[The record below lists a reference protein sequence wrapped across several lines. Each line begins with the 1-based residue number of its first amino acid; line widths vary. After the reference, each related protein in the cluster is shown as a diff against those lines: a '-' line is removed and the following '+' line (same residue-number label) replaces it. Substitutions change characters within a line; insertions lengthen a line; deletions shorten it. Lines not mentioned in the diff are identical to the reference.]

1 MFKRQQKRA
10 EFMGCLHSLYNEKER
25 NLSQSFRE
33 KLIWAAKGLDSG
45 DRLSYLA
52 YQLYPYLMEEMKREE
67 ANHNPQFLKAKKY
80 LEKIRWRYNVGSVWG
95 WPFSS

>member
-1 MFKRQQKRA
+1 M
-10 EFMGCLHSLYNEKER
+10 
-25 NLSQSFRE
+25 
-33 KLIWAAKGLDSG
+33 IWAAKGLDSG

-80 LEKIRWRYNVGSVWG
+80 LGRSDGDIMWALYGVGLSLVKA
-95 WPFSS
+95 SSYL

>member
-1 MFKRQQKRA
+1 MS
-10 EFMGCLHSLYNEKER
+10 CLQSLYNEKEL

-67 ANHNPQFLKAKKY
+67 ANHNPQFLKAKSTSRRSDGDIMWALY
-80 LEKIRWRYNVGSVWG
+80 GLA
-95 WPFSS
+95 FL